1 MLLGLKFLWKIGA
14 SADLANDILII
25 KDEQIV
31 MQFGTTNDRGLT
43 RIARVR
49 IAEEVI
55 IPPLTVAKV
64 PCHLIR
70 KLYDFIIEPS
80 VNRIPDTIIM
90 PRTFHNDGS
99 TTHACMINLSNDEI
113 KLLPEKVIAV
123 ASEALETTSCN
134 INNQESSH
142 DTPVMNKVEMDHV
155 PEHLQDMINR
165 SASKLNENVEKLTDL
180 LIEYQD
186 VFAKDEFDLGN
197 FTEIEHQ
204 IDT

>member
-1 MLLGLKFLWKIGA
+1 
-14 SADLANDILII
+14 
-25 KDEQIV
+25 
-31 MQFGTTNDRGLT
+31 
-43 RIARVR
+43 
-49 IAEEVI
+49 
-55 IPPLTVAKV
+55 
-64 PCHLIR
+64 
-70 KLYDFIIEPS
+70 
-80 VNRIPDTIIM
+80 M

-123 ASEALETTSCN
+123 ASEALETTSRN

-142 DTPVMNKVEMDHV
+142 DTPVINKVEIDHV

-165 SASKLNENVEKLTDL
+165 SASKLNENEVEKLTDL

-197 FTEIEHQ
+197 FTEIEH
-204 IDT
+204 